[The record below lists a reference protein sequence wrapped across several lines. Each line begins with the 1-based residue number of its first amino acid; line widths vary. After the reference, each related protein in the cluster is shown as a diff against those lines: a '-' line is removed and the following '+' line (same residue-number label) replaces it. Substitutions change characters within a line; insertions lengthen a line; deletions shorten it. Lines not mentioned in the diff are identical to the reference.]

1 MYRDS
6 RRLRL
11 VLALLIVTSF
21 TLITIDYRGGE
32 GASLR
37 GLRRG
42 AAAVVGPVQRA
53 VSRVVRP
60 VGRAL
65 SSVGDLGSLG
75 DQVDDLKKENAE
87 LRTKLRAAE
96 DLRRRSDEL
105 DALLGASA
113 GRGATILPATVIA
126 DSPNN
131 FEWTVTLDRGSR
143 DGVAPDMTVITG
155 DGLVGRVLE
164 VAPFTCSVLLIIDRQ
179 SAVGS
184 RLANGQRGLLS
195 GNGLDPLVLELR
207 EPDAPVAKG
216 DVLLTSD
223 SSSYVGGIP
232 IGVAETITRQP
243 TLTKRVTIKP
253 YVRYTALDI
262 VGIIL
267 SAPRDAPAPAV
278 SPSPRPTPTTSPATS
293 AAATAGSTPA
303 AAPSRT
309 ASTGPRTTPGP
320 APSRTPTRTPTPATT
335 PTPSRSA
342 EPTASPTPSA
352 TP

>member
-1 MYRDS
+1 VYRDS

-11 VLALLIVTSF
+11 VLALLIATSF

-32 GASLR
+32 GTSLR

-42 AAAVVGPVQRA
+42 AATVVGPVQRA
-53 VSRVVRP
+53 VARVVRP

-65 SSVGDLGSLG
+65 SSVGELGSLG
-75 DQVDDLKKENAE
+75 DEVDDLRKENAE

-105 DALLGASA
+105 DALLGAA
-113 GRGATILPATVIA
+113 GDRGARILPATVIA

-143 DGVAPDMTVITG
+143 DGVRADMTVITG

-164 VAPFTCSVLLIIDRQ
+164 VAPYTCSVLLAIDRQ
-179 SAVGS
+179 SAVGA
-184 RLANGQRGLLS
+184 RLANGERGLVS

-207 EPDAPVAKG
+207 EPDAPVRPG
-216 DVLLTSD
+216 DVVLTSG
-223 SSSYVGGIP
+223 SSTYVGGIP
-232 IGVAETITRQP
+232 IGVAELITRQP

-267 SAPRDAPAPAV
+267 TAPREASAPAV
-278 SPSPRPTPTTSPATS
+278 APSARPTPGASTTP
-293 AAATAGSTPA
+293 ATAG
-303 AAPSRT
+303 APSAT
-309 ASTGPRTTPGP
+309 PSASATRSPI
-320 APSRTPTRTPTPATT
+320 PTQSPTPTPA
-335 PTPSRSA
+335 
-342 EPTASPTPSA
+342 A
-352 TP
+352 T